1 VNPAATP
8 PPHPLPGQAP
18 RRQGLGWLVAAL
30 LGVLLAVAASPL
42 RAQGVELTAL
52 NVARAESG
60 LEIEFAAHVRLPRAV
75 EDALRRGVPVWFT
88 AEAQLLRRRWY
99 WRDERVARVSRQ
111 WRIAYQPL
119 TNNWRVAL
127 GGLNQNFASL
137 PEALAAASRS
147 AGWKLAEAGQL
158 DADARYY
165 VEFSYRLDTSQLPAP
180 MSFGLGAGG
189 ADWVLGV
196 QRELRLD

>member
-1 VNPAATP
+1 MTAPAAAT
-8 PPHPLPGQAP
+8 PHPLPGLA
-18 RRQGLGWLVAAL
+18 RRVRWCLWLALAL
-30 LGVLLAVAASPL
+30 LAGVFAGAGA
-42 RAQGVELTAL
+42 RAQGVELTTF
-52 NVARAESG
+52 NVQRLESG
-60 LEIEFAAHVRLPRAV
+60 LELEFAAHVRLPRAV
-75 EDALRRGVPVWFT
+75 DEALRRGVPVWFV

-99 WRDERVARVSRQ
+99 WRDDRVARVTRQ
-111 WRIAYQPL
+111 WRVAYQPL
-119 TNNWRVAL
+119 TNTWRVAL
-127 GGLNQNFASL
+127 GGLNQTFASL

-147 AGWKLAEAGQL
+147 AGWKLA
-158 DADARYY
+158 DAAQVDPDSRYT